1 MHPYGNQHV
10 LRAERSA
17 EELEEEWSRI
27 LPQLTEA
34 LAAFEDGDANTSTT
48 FTEDDT
54 SHRLAFGLIL
64 MWGKNPFCRS
74 FFFSLSPFPLP
85 LLPKSVCKRE
95 SVCVYLCAVQSLDR
109 LGC

>member
-34 LAAFEDGDANTSTT
+34 LAAFEDGDANTSMT

-64 MWGKNPFCRS
+64 MWEKKS
-74 FFFSLSPFPLP
+74 FLQVFFSSVFSP
-85 LLPKSVCKRE
+85 
-95 SVCVYLCAVQSLDR
+95 
-109 LGC
+109 